1 MIDRV
6 GAGLAA
12 TVTSSAGPRRPVRRG
27 RMVVM
32 AFAAATIAAVALVIV
47 VAQAGGGGARL
58 VVYDVEEGRSVYE
71 RSVEVGERFELT
83 HTHSVTERRVIET
96 FSVLDP
102 STIAIEELWFDE
114 HGANLPT
121 GPEQVGDTT
130 TTYLEEPDGYRVL
143 HHGHPIGTLPLLVGS
158 PGVDH
163 VLRFDDGER
172 LRLLD
177 VARAGARIEVSL
189 DGQR

>member
-1 MIDRV
+1 VIDRV
-6 GAGLAA
+6 GVGLAA
-12 TVTSSAGPRRPVRRG
+12 TVTSSAGPRRPARRG
-27 RMVVM
+27 RMVVT
-32 AFAAATIAAVALVIV
+32 AFAVTTMAAGALVIV
-47 VAQAGGGGARL
+47 LAQLGGGGPRL
-58 VVYDVEEGRSVYE
+58 VVHDVEQGRSVYE
-71 RSVEVGERFELT
+71 RSVEIGEPFELT
-83 HTHSVTERRVIET
+83 HTHSVTERRVRET
-96 FSVLDP
+96 FSVLDR

-121 GPEQVGDTT
+121 GPEQIGDTT

-177 VARAGARIEVSL
+177 VARAGARIEITV
-189 DGQR
+189 DG